1 MTTEDLLDGLVLQND
16 QLEEDLEGANARI
29 AFLKQEL
36 EGANARIAFLKQE
49 LAMAER
55 KVVSARQR
63 YAKAIPELRD
73 HYLGKIKELA
83 DRVAELESVV
93 RQYQQ

>member
-16 QLEEDLEGANARI
+16 QLEE
-29 AFLKQEL
+29 EL
-36 EGANARIAFLKQE
+36 EGANAEIERIKQE
-49 LAMAER
+49 LAIAER

-73 HYLGKIKELA
+73 HYLGKIRELA